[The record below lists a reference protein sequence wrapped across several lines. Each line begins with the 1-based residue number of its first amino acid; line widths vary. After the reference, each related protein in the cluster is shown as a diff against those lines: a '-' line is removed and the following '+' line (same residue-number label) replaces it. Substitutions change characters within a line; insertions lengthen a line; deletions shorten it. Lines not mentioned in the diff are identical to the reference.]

1 MKQRQSQPAFLGRGW
16 RFPILPD
23 LSGRLGWIEGDANV
37 EQSVH
42 ILLMTRLGERVMR
55 SDFGTE
61 APRLVFA
68 PGSTQYLRL
77 LENTI
82 QEAVVNWEPRI
93 DLTSVTAEADSANPY
108 KVTVSISYTV
118 RQTNTSTNIVFPYYL
133 GTTQQGS

>member
-1 MKQRQSQPAFLGRGW
+1 MAGDFLGKGW
-16 RFPILPD
+16 RFPIIPD
-23 LSGRLGWIEGDANV
+23 ASGRLGYIEGDANV
-37 EQSVH
+37 EQSLR

-61 APRLVFA
+61 APRLVFS

-82 QEAVVNWEPRI
+82 QESVVNWEPRV
-93 DLTSVTAEADSANPY
+93 DLTSVTAEADPTDPF

-118 RQTNTSTNIVFPYYL
+118 RQTNTSTSIVYPFYL
-133 GTTQQGS
+133 GTV

>member
-1 MKQRQSQPAFLGRGW
+1 MAQSSFLGKGW
-16 RFPILPD
+16 KFPILPD
-23 LSGRLGWIEGDANV
+23 ASGCLGYLEGDANV

-42 ILLMTRLGERVMR
+42 ILLMTQLGERVMR

-61 APRLVFA
+61 APRLVFS

-82 QEAVVNWEPRI
+82 KEAVVNWEPRI
-93 DLTSVTAEADSANPY
+93 DLTSVIAEADPTETF

-118 RQTNTSTNIVFPYYL
+118 RQTNTSTNLVFPFYL
-133 GTTQQGS
+133 GTVQGN